1 MKALIR
7 GKRYADDHISS
18 LRLLA
23 EFQTSFLPFSPG
35 EQAVIVHKFLLELG
49 QKVRG
54 PVNLVPGS
62 KQQLLGNI
70 NLKIRRDA
78 SVCRILAEEEYHS
91 DLGAR
96 SLIMGA
102 RKLEDVLVE
111 VYLEVDEE
119 IRESEKI
126 VDFVVDV
133 NGSEVIAKMVKQ
145 KEPEEIDLS

>member
-1 MKALIR
+1 
-7 GKRYADDHISS
+7 
-18 LRLLA
+18 
-23 EFQTSFLPFSPG
+23 LPFSPG

-54 PVNLVPGS
+54 PVNLVSGP
-62 KQQLLGNI
+62 KEQLLGNVR
-70 NLKIRRDA
+70 LKIRKDA
-78 SVCRILAEEEYHS
+78 SVCRILAEAEYHS

-111 VYLEVDEE
+111 AYLECDEE
-119 IRESEKI
+119 IRESEKV

-145 KEPEEIDLS
+145 KESAEIDLN

>member
-1 MKALIR
+1 M
-7 GKRYADDHISS
+7 
-18 LRLLA
+18 
-23 EFQTSFLPFSPG
+23 
-35 EQAVIVHKFLLELG
+35 HKFLLELG

-54 PVNLVPGS
+54 PVSLVPGS
-62 KQQLLGNI
+62 KEQLLGNI

-111 VYLEVDEE
+111 AYLEVDEE

>member
-1 MKALIR
+1 
-7 GKRYADDHISS
+7 
-18 LRLLA
+18 
-23 EFQTSFLPFSPG
+23 LPFSPA

-54 PVNLVPGS
+54 PVNLVPGP
-62 KQQLLGNI
+62 KEQLLGNVR
-70 NLKIRRDA
+70 LKIRKDA
-78 SVCRILAEEEYHS
+78 SVCRILAAAEYHS

-96 SLIMGA
+96 SLIIGA

-119 IRESEKI
+119 IRESEKV

-133 NGSEVIAKMVKQ
+133 NGSEVIAKMVK
-145 KEPEEIDLS
+145 